1 MVYGILLAGA
11 VQLIG
16 ERYDRT
22 VLKQAEEY
30 LECDL
35 SHLNLFEVYD
45 DRLMV
50 GLSEG
55 RISLARPSL
64 RSLGMN
70 ELLIR
75 NPSAS
80 CLRRNSRRVEMTC

>member
-1 MVYGILLAGA
+1 MVYGMLLESA
-11 VQLIG
+11 VQLID

-35 SHLNLFEVYD
+35 SHLNLFTVYD
-45 DRLMV
+45 DRLLV

-55 RISLARPSL
+55 RISFASHC
-64 RSLGMN
+64 GVHM
-70 ELLIR
+70 ELTR
-75 NPSAS
+75 
-80 CLRRNSRRVEMTC
+80 

>member
-1 MVYGILLAGA
+1 MVYGMLLESA

-55 RISLARPSL
+55 RISFAGHRCVHL
-64 RSLGMN
+64 
-70 ELLIR
+70 ELTS
-75 NPSAS
+75 P
-80 CLRRNSRRVEMTC
+80 